1 MEIVPNETVLL
12 SQWQKEIE
20 SWAATSEQKE
30 IKNARLA
37 DLVTFLIAVFLA
49 SMEFT
54 RLFSNIKISG
64 EYSSIVNFLIAVL
77 VAIQKSYNFDGE
89 SQRFK
94 GITKQCYQLSDEI
107 LFQLNENI
115 APTRDLNEYTNS
127 VKESREKIREIMS

>member
-1 MEIVPNETVLL
+1 MSLPNETILL

-20 SWAATSEQKE
+20 NWAISCEQKE
-30 IKNARLA
+30 IKNAKLA
-37 DLVTFLIAVFLA
+37 DFMTVLIAIFLA

-54 RLFSNIKISG
+54 RLFTNITISG
-64 EYSSIVNFLIAVL
+64 EYSSVINFCVAVV
-77 VAIQKSYNFDGE
+77 VAVQKSYNFDGE

-94 GITKQCYQLSDEI
+94 GIAKQCYQLSDEI